1 MHDEQKRLPGRI
13 RWPGLEAVVCALVIF
28 AIASGATHFGADA
41 PSPPVDATPDG
52 GHSADARA
60 YAFPPPELR
69 ATQADVTEPV
79 ATF

>member
-1 MHDEQKRLPGRI
+1 MPGRI
-13 RWPGLEAVVCALVIF
+13 RWPGLEAVICALVIF
-28 AIASGATHFGADA
+28 AIASGSTHFGADA
-41 PSPPVDATPDG
+41 PSPPVDATRDG
-52 GHSADARA
+52 DYYTDTGA